1 MINKNSLL
9 QIPES
14 REVLMQGEGFAY
26 LRPCEKLINFISN
39 YTITFPDALYMSDDY
54 TILPHGSVTIVF
66 FYYHTEL
73 QSFLFG
79 PTTKPIKVGNL
90 ANKCD
95 CIFIIEFQPGGF
107 SPFQKLKQNELAD
120 EILPFSMIDNAMD
133 HAMRNIIE
141 VSSSV
146 EELLTNIEHTLL
158 QSMQYLYPQK
168 LSIAVANIIEKEGI
182 LTSSQISQDVYYTS
196 RHLNRLFN
204 VYLGMSMKSF
214 SRLVRVNKALQLL
227 NNHHSV
233 SHICEH
239 LGYYDVSH
247 FIKDFKIV
255 CHLTPQEYRNRMS
268 DFYNEIAKF

>member
-9 QIPES
+9 QIPEN
-14 REVLMQGEGFAY
+14 REILMQGEGFAY

-133 HAMRNIIE
+133 YAMRNIIE
-141 VSSSV
+141 VSSSI

-182 LTSSQISQDVYYTS
+182 LTSSEISQDVYYTS

-247 FIKDFKIV
+247 FVKDFKIV
-255 CHLTPQEYRNRMS
+255 CHLTPQAYRNRMS

>member
-9 QIPES
+9 QIPEN

-39 YTITFPDALYMSDDY
+39 YTITFPDVLYMSDDY

-95 CIFIIEFQPGGF
+95 YIFIIEFQPGGF

-133 HAMRNIIE
+133 YAMRNIIE
-141 VSSSV
+141 VSSSI

-182 LTSSQISQDVYYTS
+182 LTSSEISQDVYYTS

-247 FIKDFKIV
+247 FVKDFKIV
-255 CHLTPQEYRNRMS
+255 CHLTPQAYRNRMS

>member
-9 QIPES
+9 QIPEN

-39 YTITFPDALYMSDDY
+39 YTITFPDVLYMSDDY

-79 PTTKPIKVGNL
+79 STTKPIKVGNL

-95 CIFIIEFQPGGF
+95 YIFIIEFQPGGF
-107 SPFQKLKQNELAD
+107 SPFQKLKQKELAD
-120 EILPFSMIDNAMD
+120 EILPFSMIDDALD

-141 VSSSV
+141 VSSSI

-182 LTSSQISQDVYYTS
+182 LTSSEISQDVYYTS

-204 VYLGMSMKSF
+204 IHLGMSMKSF

-247 FIKDFKIV
+247 FVKDFKIV
-255 CHLTPQEYRNRMS
+255 CHLTPQAYRNRMS

>member
-9 QIPES
+9 QIPEN

-95 CIFIIEFQPGGF
+95 YIFIIEFQPGGF
-107 SPFQKLKQNELAD
+107 SPFQKLKQKELAD

-141 VSSSV
+141 VSSSI

-158 QSMQYLYPQK
+158 QNMQYLYPQK

-182 LTSSQISQDVYYTS
+182 LTSSQISEDVYYSS

-204 VYLGMSMKSF
+204 IHLGMSMKSF

-247 FIKDFKIV
+247 FVKDFKIV
-255 CHLTPQEYRNRMS
+255 CHLTPQAYRNRMS

>member
-9 QIPES
+9 QIPEN

-141 VSSSV
+141 VSSSI

-204 VYLGMSMKSF
+204 IYLGMSMKSF

-255 CHLTPQEYRNRMS
+255 CHLTPQAYRNRMS

>member
-133 HAMRNIIE
+133 YAMRNIIE
-141 VSSSV
+141 VSSYI

-182 LTSSQISQDVYYTS
+182 LTSSQISEDVYYSS

-204 VYLGMSMKSF
+204 IHLGMSMKSF

-247 FIKDFKIV
+247 FVKDFKIV
-255 CHLTPQEYRNRMS
+255 CHLTPQAYRNRMS